1 MVTPY
6 HKTTGIIIKV
16 RSYGEA
22 NKHLTIYTKA
32 YGKIHAVAKGAKKM
46 KSRFGSAV
54 DLFSETK
61 LMLYKQA
68 HADLYLLT
76 QSQIATHFKNITG
89 NVKKYTYASAVS
101 DFINTFV
108 PFGEKSHS
116 LYELFSRTL
125 EKLDTEKHEDKVF
138 SMFMV
143 KFLTQVGFRIALDSC
158 TSCGSDLKQNTRM
171 AVSPKH
177 GGVVCE
183 SCSSGISTVEVYNN
197 TLKLMDFLHR
207 KNFDTL
213 ARINIE
219 NKSHMEIEKVVEHF
233 LEYNFELKLKSL
245 RVMES
250 IENYGSK

>member
-1 MVTPY
+1 MNPY
-6 HKTTGIIIKV
+6 HKTTGIITKV

-46 KSRFGSAV
+46 KSRFGSTV
-54 DLFSETK
+54 ELFTETK
-61 LMLYKQA
+61 LFLYKQM

-76 QSQIATHFKNITG
+76 QSQIATHFKNISKD
-89 NVKKYTYASAVS
+89 VKKYTYASAVS
-101 DFINTFV
+101 DFMNTFV

-116 LYELFSRTL
+116 LYELFSHTL
-125 EKLDTEKHEDKVF
+125 HKLDTQDHEDKIF

-158 TSCGSDLKQNTRM
+158 TSCGSDLKQNQRM
-171 AVSPKH
+171 SVSPKH

-183 SCSSGISTVEVYNN
+183 ECASGVSTVEVYNN
-197 TLKLMDFLHR
+197 TLKLMDYLHR
-207 KNFDTL
+207 KTFETL
-213 ARINIE
+213 PNITIG
-219 NKSHMEIEKVVEHF
+219 NQSHMEIEKVVEHF

-245 RVMES
+245 KVMES
-250 IENYGSK
+250 IKSYGE